1 MRWPVTPQLHRP
13 LASASKHGLQTVLD
27 GIRKTATPGTLS
39 DPDVV
44 LYATWISVW
53 GRWFVWAVGL
63 FLTLYRPHFWYPQA
77 VEYLAIPVVLCLVN
91 GLLHWRLVTDRSV
104 SWRWLLAL
112 SATDVLLTTFGVVVG
127 GGFPSFIF
135 LAYYP
140 ALAILAVVF
149 SAIWLNLAW
158 TTTVA
163 AVYVVVCLQAGEGL
177 DFDSGQ
183 EKVLVARLA
192 VMYVMVLGLGFITRF
207 ERRRWKVAVSRERQ
221 LRRERIELSQ
231 TIHDTIAQTAYMIG
245 LGIHRARE
253 LAGDSNTELVAA
265 LDATA
270 TLSRSAMW
278 EMRGPIDAAHI
289 LEGRAL
295 GHALWSHC
303 ATFEKITGVP
313 ASISQRGNEPSL
325 ATQTRSRLFAIA
337 HNALTN
343 AFLHAR
349 PGKVEVGLDFEP
361 HQIRLSVSDDGVGL
375 PADYSER
382 GRGFTGMRADAATLG
397 GSLIVDGGDEDGGLT
412 ITCVI
417 PRTAEF

>member
-1 MRWPVTPQLHRP
+1 MGRLRRRLVTARMD
-13 LASASKHGLQTVLD
+13 GLKTGL
-27 GIRKTATPGTLS
+27 GTIRKTATPGTLS

-63 FLTLYRPHFWYPQA
+63 FLVLYRPHFWYPDA

-91 GLLHWRLVTDRSV
+91 GLRHWRLLAHRPV
-104 SWRWLLAL
+104 SWRWLL
-112 SATDVLLTTFGVVVG
+112 VLGAMDISLTTFGVVVG

-149 SAIWLNLAW
+149 SSFWLILAW
-158 TTTVA
+158 TTTVSV
-163 AVYVVVCLQAGEGL
+163 VYVVVCLQAGDGL
-177 DFDSGQ
+177 DIDTGK
-183 EKVLVARLA
+183 EKVLIARLA
-192 VMYVMVLGLGFITRF
+192 AMYVLVLGLGFITRF
-207 ERRRWKVAVSRERQ
+207 ERRRWQAAVSRERQ

-231 TIHDTIAQTAYMIG
+231 TFHDTIAQTAYMIG

-253 LAGDSNTELVAA
+253 LAGESNSDLVAT

-270 TLSRSAMW
+270 KLSRSAMW
-278 EMRGPIDAAHI
+278 EMRGPIDAGHI
-289 LEGRAL
+289 LEGREL

-382 GRGFTGMRADAATLG
+382 GRGFTGMRADAAALG

-417 PRTAEF
+417 PRTAAF